1 MQAKACKVI
10 SCKPAQ
16 SGCSEIKTKTN
27 KRDKRQKNGAYFF
40 T

>member
-1 MQAKACKVI
+1 MRGKAYKGTF
-10 SCKPAQ
+10 CKPAQ
-16 SGCSEIKTKTN
+16 SGCRETKTN